1 MTISSPLTSKTVAWR
16 EILGVPVAALGWEE
30 ALAVLGARIVNGQ
43 FVRVGWLNA
52 HNANLMR
59 QNPEYRSVLDEFII
73 LPDGVGVDLASKMLH
88 GMQFPANL
96 NGTDFTPAL
105 LQSIAKPLRVGLLGA
120 RREAAEM
127 AAGHFKEIAPQHD
140 FRVIADGFFKPADEP
155 RVLADIADY
164 HPDILLV
171 AMGVPRQELFIAKCL
186 TPRHCTAA
194 IAVGALF
201 DLATGAVPRAP
212 VWMRNLRLEWLFR
225 LWQEPGRLW
234 RRYIVGNP
242 LFVLRVLR
250 DRLSGAS
257 GGRSA

>member
-1 MTISSPLTSKTVAWR
+1 MNITASLTSKTVAWR
-16 EILGVPVAALGWEE
+16 EILGVPVAALSWEE
-30 ALAVLGARIVNGQ
+30 ALAIIGRHIVNGQ

-59 QNPEYRSVLDEFII
+59 SNSDYRSVLDGFII
-73 LPDGVGVDLASKMLH
+73 LPDGIGVDLASKILH
-88 GMQFPANL
+88 GSQFPANL

-120 RREAAEM
+120 KRQIAEAA
-127 AAGHFKEIAPQHD
+127 ARQFKELAPQHD
-140 FRVIADGFFKPADEP
+140 FRLIADGFFKAEDEP
-155 RVLADIADY
+155 RILADIADY

-171 AMGVPRQELFIAKCL
+171 AMGVPRQEFFVARHL
-186 TPRHCTAA
+186 TRQHCTAA

-201 DLATGAVPRAP
+201 DLQTGAIPRAP

-242 LFVLRVLR
+242 LFVWRVLK
-250 DRLSGAS
+250 DRVTGAS
-257 GGRSA
+257 SGRSS